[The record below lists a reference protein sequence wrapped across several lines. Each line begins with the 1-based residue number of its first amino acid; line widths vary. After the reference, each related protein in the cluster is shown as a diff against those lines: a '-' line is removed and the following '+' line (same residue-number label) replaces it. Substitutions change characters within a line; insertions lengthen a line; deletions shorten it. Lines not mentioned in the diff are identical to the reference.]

1 MGNKNLQQSSL
12 DKEEEVDV
20 PSINNNTKK
29 SKVFDTP
36 KYIQWST
43 HGSGVYYP
51 EFHIEVCDQIPTGF
65 YTIGWDNNQG
75 KYFVRKQEYKTDN
88 ILELPMPETEAILD
102 DIKKFWDREAGFRK
116 YGLTYKRGVL
126 MFGPAGCGKSHIIQL
141 IIKRLIEHE
150 KGVVFKLESPEDVE
164 RYSTFM
170 HSTFKVIE
178 KTRRIVTIIE
188 DIDGLFHSGKATETL
203 LLNILDGMNH
213 MDNIVY
219 LATTNFPEELADRIM
234 NRPSR
239 FDRRHEIGLPN
250 ADVRK
255 FYLEHTLFPEDLE
268 KIDINLWVEK
278 TDKLSVAHLREL
290 IVSTVI
296 QGNTFEETIK
306 LLHDYNDYRPNSKRF
321 GGSKQVGFSSS
332 K

>member
-1 MGNKNLQQSSL
+1 MGNRNLQQSSVESVE
-12 DKEEEVDV
+12 DEAPM
-20 PSINNNTKK
+20 PSNGSKK
-29 SKVFDTP
+29 NKVFETP

-43 HGSGVYYP
+43 HGSGIYYP
-51 EFHIEVCDQIPTGF
+51 EFHVEVCDTIPTGF
-65 YTIGWDNNQG
+65 YSIGWDNNQG

-88 ILELPMPETEAILD
+88 ILELPMPETELILS
-102 DIKKFWDREAGFRK
+102 DIRKFWEREAGFRK

-126 MFGPAGCGKSHIIQL
+126 MYGPAGCGKSHIIQL
-141 IIKRLIEHE
+141 IIKHLIEHE
-150 KGVVFKLESPEDVE
+150 KGVVFKLETPEDVE

-219 LATTNFPEELADRIM
+219 LATTNYPEELADRVM

-250 ADVRK
+250 AAVRK
-255 FYLEHTLFPEDLE
+255 FYLENTLFPEDLAQIN
-268 KIDINLWVEK
+268 IDEWVEK
-278 TDKLSVAHLREL
+278 SDKLSVAHLREL

-296 QGNTFEETIK
+296 QGNSFDETIK
-306 LLHDYNDYRPNSKRF
+306 LLQDYNDYRPNSKRF
-321 GGSKQVGFSSS
+321 GGSRTVGFSS